1 MMTVAI
7 GTAVLK
13 VLVGGLVVGL
23 LHESPWL
30 LTWLLLAVVG
40 VKFFRMRHNEK
51 FLSYRSRVITG
62 MLISFVLGAFSEWL
76 GTENGWWV
84 YHLYE
89 NTAVKFPP
97 WVPVAWAIAYR
108 IFFELEENYF
118 SKLTP
123 KLRWVALGLTMI
135 FLPPLGEITAMHL
148 GTWYYTFQPQFLMM
162 PLQAV
167 VLIALVHA
175 LCSYL
180 VKAFVRPAKQAACR
194 AGNIHIEKPRLNS
207 HIEALTHH
215 P

>member
-7 GTAVLK
+7 STAVLK
-13 VLVGGLVVGL
+13 VLLGGLVVGL

-30 LTWLLLAVVG
+30 LTWLLLGVVG
-40 VKFFRMRHNEK
+40 LKFFRLRHNEK
-51 FLSYRSRVITG
+51 FLCYRGRVVAG
-62 MLISFVLGAFSEWL
+62 MSVSFILGAFSEWL

-89 NTAVKFPP
+89 NTTVKFPP

-108 IFFELEENYF
+108 IFFELEENWF

-123 KLRWVALGLTMI
+123 KLHWLATASTMI

-148 GTWYYTFQPQFLMM
+148 GTWHYTFEPQFLMM

-175 LCSYL
+175 LCRYL
-180 VKAFVRPAKQAACR
+180 VKVFVSRGKQAA
-194 AGNIHIEKPRLNS
+194 
-207 HIEALTHH
+207 
-215 P
+215 